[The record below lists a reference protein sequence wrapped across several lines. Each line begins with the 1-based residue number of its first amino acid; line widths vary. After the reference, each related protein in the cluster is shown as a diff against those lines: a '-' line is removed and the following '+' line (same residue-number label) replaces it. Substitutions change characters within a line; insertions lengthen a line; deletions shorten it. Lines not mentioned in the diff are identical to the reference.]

1 MNRNEAAHAA
11 NQRIDWTDATVD
23 TTARKVTMVY
33 STRLSDDLA
42 TWLEDE
48 ATRRDINPSAALRE
62 LVADAKRNAEQDKTV
77 TVRLSDLHQ
86 VINQIADRAEAA

>member
-1 MNRNEAAHAA
+1 MNRNEAANA
-11 NQRIDWTDATVD
+11 RIDWTDATVE
-23 TTARKVTMVY
+23 TEARKVTMVY
-33 STRLSDDLA
+33 STRLNDDLG

-48 ATRRDINPSAALRE
+48 ATRRDVVPAVLLRE
-62 LVADAKRNAEQDKTV
+62 LVADAKRTAEQDKTV